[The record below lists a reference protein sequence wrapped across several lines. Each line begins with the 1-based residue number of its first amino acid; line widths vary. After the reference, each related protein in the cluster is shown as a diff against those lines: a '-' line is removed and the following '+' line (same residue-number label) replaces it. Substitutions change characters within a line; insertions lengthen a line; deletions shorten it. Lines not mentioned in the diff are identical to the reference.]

1 MWTSKPLT
9 EGNGKT
15 GTPDWRIAAGS
26 LSEGATP
33 EPGLEVSE
41 EGVGMGFLAAGR
53 GVVLGGCANS
63 GIGWASYKL
72 LNKVHH
78 SLKK

>member
-1 MWTSKPLT
+1 MGLGGGALCLRCGCGGAGS
-9 EGNGKT
+9 GRT

-63 GIGWASYKL
+63 GIG
-72 LNKVHH
+72 
-78 SLKK
+78 